1 MVIKVGVLALQGGF
15 SEHLVSL
22 RRAAAHLQR
31 GDVECVEVR
40 TPDELA
46 ACGALIVPGGESTTL
61 SLVAQQSGLLEPLRD
76 FVKKKRKPTWG
87 TCAGL
92 IFLSEEASST
102 KRGGQELVGGL
113 DVRVHRNHFGRQKE
127 SFVTDLDLA
136 FLRDSSAVGEGS
148 SSSPFPAVF
157 IRAPVVDRLLTDDVD
172 DKSAQAAAGMQ
183 ISSAAKGTTAEEQV
197 KDRVPVEVLAILPG
211 RHASNKAALAGDDAS
226 SVQPQGDG
234 DIVALRQANV
244 FGTSFHPEL
253 TDDIR
258 IHIWWLQ
265 LVLMATTPN

>member
-1 MVIKVGVLALQGGF
+1 MLTVFG
-15 SEHLVSL
+15 
-22 RRAAAHLQR
+22 R
-31 GDVECVEVR
+31 
-40 TPDELA
+40 
-46 ACGALIVPGGESTTL
+46 
-61 SLVAQQSGLLEPLRD
+61 
-76 FVKKKRKPTWG
+76 KKRKPTWG